1 MIWIAAAILTIF
13 FGIQVFSLVS
23 ILQHTDKKLE
33 KRKDFPMVSILLAA
47 RNEEQLIIRN
57 VTALEQLHY
66 PKDKLEILIG
76 NDESTDN
83 TAQLVTD
90 FIQDKPH
97 FQLFHIDKTV
107 GKGRGKA
114 NVLGQLAHKASGEFY
129 FVTDVDVKLP
139 ENWILALLQE
149 FTEGV
154 GLVSGTTKCERGSL
168 FATLQSI
175 DWLHF
180 MGYIKAFANAGVGCT
195 SVGNNMAVRA
205 EAYWQTG
212 GYEEIDFS
220 ITEDYKLFK
229 EVTSRGWQWRTI
241 MGEDS
246 LGLAWYIPSIKE
258 MLHQRKRW
266 LIGARELP
274 FNWKGMIILYGLFIP
289 VVLAFFWFNPRL
301 AFAIWISKFLVQ
313 SVFII
318 FLCLATERRP
328 FSFLYLL
335 VYEFYVI
342 LNTAATAIFYWLP
355 IKSVWKGREYNLSS
369 FGTISPKVE
378 ITQDDK

>member
-47 RNEEQLIIRN
+47 RNEEQLILRN
-57 VTALEQLHY
+57 LTAINALNY
-66 PKDKLEILIG
+66 PKDKLEILMG

-274 FNWKGMIILYGLFIP
+274 LNWKGMIILYGLFIP
-289 VVLAFFWFNPRL
+289 VVLAIFWFNPRL

-355 IKSVWKGREYNLSS
+355 IKSIWKGREYNLSS
-369 FGTISPKVE
+369 FGTISPEVE